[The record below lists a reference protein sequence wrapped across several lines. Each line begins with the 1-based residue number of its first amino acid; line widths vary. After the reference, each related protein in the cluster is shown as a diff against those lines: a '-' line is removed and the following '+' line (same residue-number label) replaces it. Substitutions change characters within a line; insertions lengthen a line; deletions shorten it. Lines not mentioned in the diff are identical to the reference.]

1 MDHFKQF
8 CSKNNFVATYITQT
22 QRGKYQVTLKITR
35 KGKIMYHL
43 RSKVTD
49 SEINALNSIVL
60 HILFLAH

>member
-1 MDHFKQF
+1 MNHFKQF

-22 QRGKYQVTLKITR
+22 QRGKIV
-35 KGKIMYHL
+35 YHL